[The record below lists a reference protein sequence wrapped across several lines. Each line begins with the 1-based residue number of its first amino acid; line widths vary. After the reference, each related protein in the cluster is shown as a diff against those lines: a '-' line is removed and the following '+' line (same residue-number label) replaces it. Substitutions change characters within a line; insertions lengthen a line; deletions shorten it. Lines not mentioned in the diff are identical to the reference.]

1 MQRYEFFVIQ
11 KFPADFSGS
20 FCCGTRLQ
28 NYKLFLT
35 PFPIMHDYAR
45 FFLIFP
51 DFLEFEIC

>member
-11 KFPADFSGS
+11 KFPADFWGT

-45 FFLIFP
+45 LCTILP
-51 DFLEFEIC
+51 DFSRFS